1 MLFKN
6 YFTLL
11 AIGLIWGSQF
21 IFQELALVSFSPIW
35 IGASRAAIGAITLI
49 VICRSLGVESS
60 SNQWVLFS
68 IIGLLEAAIPF
79 VLVPWGQ
86 QNLTSSTTAI
96 LMGTLPFY
104 VLLLAPIFVKGAKIN
119 AANTISVIVGFI
131 GLLVLFYPELSS
143 SAEGTDFVSSLA
155 IIMAAVCFAIA
166 LLLLNHVRD
175 EHPLIVARNVLSA
188 ASIQLIVIALITTPF
203 EYQEASITAMLSLL
217 YLGAMCA
224 GIVYYLYMMCI
235 KNAGVVFTSMTN
247 YIVPAVGVLIGAL
260 LTDESIQTNTWIALI
275 VILLA
280 LFVNQLL
287 TKNCS
292 SERTL
297 ITLNH
302 SYINISLYTN
312 RYSD

>member
-1 MLFKN
+1 MFLKN
-6 YFTLL
+6 YLTLL

-49 VICRSLGVESS
+49 FICRTLGVKSS
-60 SNQWVLFS
+60 GNQWLLFS
-68 IIGLLEAAIPF
+68 FIGLLEAAIPF

-86 QNLTSSTTAI
+86 QHLTSSTTAI

-104 VLLLAPIFVKGAKIN
+104 VLLFAPIFIKGAKIN
-119 AANTISVIVGFI
+119 SANTISVIVGFI

-143 SAEGTDFVSSLA
+143 GTGGIDLVSSLA
-155 IIMAAVCFAIA
+155 IIVAAVCFAIA

-175 EHPLIVARNVLSA
+175 EHPLIIARNVLSA
-188 ASIQLIVIALITTPF
+188 ASIQLIIIALITTPF
-203 EYQEASITAMLSLL
+203 EYQEASMTAMSSLL

-224 GIVYYLYMMCI
+224 GVVYYLYMMCI

-260 LTDESIQTNTWIALI
+260 LTDETITANTWAALL
-275 VILLA
+275 VILFA
-280 LFVNQLL
+280 LFINQML
-287 TKNCS
+287 TKHTQI
-292 SERTL
+292 SE
-297 ITLNH
+297 H
-302 SYINISLYTN
+302 
-312 RYSD
+312 